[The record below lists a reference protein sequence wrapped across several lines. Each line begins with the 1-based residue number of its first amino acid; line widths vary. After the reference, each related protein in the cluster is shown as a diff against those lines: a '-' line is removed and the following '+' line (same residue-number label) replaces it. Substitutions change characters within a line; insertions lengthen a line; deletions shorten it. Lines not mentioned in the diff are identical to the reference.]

1 MWSGEG
7 VGQVAM
13 SVPGGFYMVLPH
25 NPAGADKSEGRG
37 VGVDSGGGG
46 ERTRKMKRKKW
57 KEGASTRK
65 KLQLQIGLLCV
76 SRINQ
81 LFAA

>member
-1 MWSGEG
+1 MRRSHIILL
-7 VGQVAM
+7 V
-13 SVPGGFYMVLPH
+13 PH

-57 KEGASTRK
+57 KE
-65 KLQLQIGLLCV
+65 
-76 SRINQ
+76 
-81 LFAA
+81 

>member
-1 MWSGEG
+1 MFWNKIMRKILGNYHITRPGPIRVRGG
-7 VGQVAM
+7 V
-13 SVPGGFYMVLPH
+13 L
-25 NPAGADKSEGRG
+25 
-37 VGVDSGGGG
+37 DSGGGG

-76 SRINQ
+76 SRINW